1 MSNHE
6 GHRQRLRKRFREEGL
21 DNFSDIQVLELILQF
36 SIPRKD
42 TNLLAHALL
51 DHFGSL
57 HQVLEAPEQELMQ
70 VEGIGEQSA
79 VLIRLV
85 TEVGRYY
92 LTNRQNRVQVLPSVE
107 SCAQYLTAFFYGRN
121 VEMVYLLCLDAK
133 CKLLGCRKIAEGN
146 VNAASISV
154 RKIVSEA
161 LSANASS
168 VVLAHNH
175 PGGFALPSGEDIQTT
190 GRVAEALAAVDITL
204 ADHVIVADDDYVSL
218 AQSGYLPGA
227 K

>member
-6 GHRQRLRKRFREEGL
+6 GHRKRLRERFRTEGL

-36 SIPRKD
+36 SIPRRD

-51 DHFGSL
+51 EHFGSL
-57 HQVLEAPEQELMQ
+57 HQVLDAPEHELTRFD
-70 VEGIGEQSA
+70 GIGENSA
-79 VLIRLV
+79 VLLRLI
-85 TEVGRYY
+85 TEVGRFYM
-92 LTNRQNRVQVLPSVE
+92 TSRQEKVRVLASLE
-107 SCAQYLTAFFYGRN
+107 SCAQYLMSFFFGRS

-133 CKLLGCRKIAEGN
+133 CKVLACRKITEGN
-146 VNAASISV
+146 VNSASISV
-154 RKIVSEA
+154 RRIVSEA
-161 LSANASS
+161 LAANASS

-175 PGGFALPSGEDIQTT
+175 PGGFALPSAEDIQTT
-190 GRVAEALAAVDITL
+190 GRVAEALAAVDIAL
-204 ADHVIVADDDYVSL
+204 ADHVIIADDDYVSL